1 MTEATR
7 AIVDYAE
14 EDNAKEMRDAFYNEL
29 QNKVMAHIE
38 NEKIR
43 VAQSLFKSPDETE
56 DEQTDTTTT
65 AEDEVITTQ

>member
-14 EDNAKEMRDAFYNEL
+14 QDDAKNMRDAFYSEL

-43 VAQSLFKSPDETE
+43 VAQTMFNPQPDPMATVT
-56 DEQTDTTTT
+56 DEPVS
-65 AEDEVITTQ
+65 AE